1 LSVCLR
7 FSAYVEVLSL
17 CHSLAVELV
26 QEMVHEIVHDHD
38 LHNPPLPL
46 ASSAQVIT
54 GAEGRHSPRMSPG
67 AEALRHEVS
76 VVWEEE
82 EDQQVG
88 MEIEGGQD
96 S

>member
-1 LSVCLR
+1 
-7 FSAYVEVLSL
+7 
-17 CHSLAVELV
+17 
-26 QEMVHEIVHDHD
+26 
-38 LHNPPLPL
+38 
-46 ASSAQVIT
+46 
-54 GAEGRHSPRMSPG
+54 MSPG